1 MVSSLEAKRNQGRG
15 QYYDRAIQNQ
25 ITKQQARALLYYQ
38 QHGFTSVEDLKLART
53 SVAEGAI
60 FVHKGFGGVGLGWRP
75 FGADRVGRRG
85 FPNKQKQKAPPT
97 GGIFVMEIFLQGV
110 SLGHRAAGFTTLRR

>member
-1 MVSSLEAKRNQGRG
+1 MHSLATKTHDAKGADQPQVFVSFQPIEFAMR
-15 QYYDRAIQNQ
+15 
-25 ITKQQARALLYYQ
+25 YQ

-60 FVHKGFGGVGLGWRP
+60 FVHKGFGGAGLGWRP